1 MIDYPEFD
9 PEYEYLDP
17 AELGWVELRPHVWR
31 LPNGDEFTFPSGG
44 DRRDVIVR
52 LKLPHDKKRQH

>member
-17 AELGWVELRPHVWR
+17 TELGWVELRPHVWR
-31 LPNGDEFTFPSGG
+31 KPDGEQFIFPPGNK
-44 DRRDVIVR
+44 RDVIVR